1 MNRRR
6 VYVLISRAHGCLTLL
21 SPLPFPSW
29 GRFWRSAIFVVRMWR
44 SSGWPTCCGLG
55 ILFRLE
61 NSRYTRSISPRRS
74 SICGTSRSFLPLLIR
89 LVDVES
95 PLGGNWK
102 WEMSTLDDLE
112 FFFFL
117 IRSSCGKLERY
128 ISLFYFFFSRN
139 VIKIRNLNIFKLF
152 VIVTRLLKTS
162 SGFRLGW
169 LLVNCEKLN
178 HFQFNA
184 LVFEV
189 KMRRKYCNFIAVVYC
204 SYLRIFLLTISAFIY
219 KETCLDFV

>member
-1 MNRRR
+1 
-6 VYVLISRAHGCLTLL
+6 
-21 SPLPFPSW
+21 
-29 GRFWRSAIFVVRMWR
+29 
-44 SSGWPTCCGLG
+44 
-55 ILFRLE
+55 
-61 NSRYTRSISPRRS
+61 
-74 SICGTSRSFLPLLIR
+74 
-89 LVDVES
+89 
-95 PLGGNWK
+95 
-102 WEMSTLDDLE
+102 MSTLDDLE

-117 IRSSCGKLERY
+117 IRSSYRKFERY
-128 ISLFYFFFSRN
+128 KSILFFFRN

-152 VIVTRLLKTS
+152 VIVTRLLRTS

-189 KMRRKYCNFIAVVYC
+189 KMRRKYGNFIAVVYC

-219 KETCLDFV
+219 KGTCLDFV

>member
-1 MNRRR
+1 MSHPSLSSSFPILGSLLTFSNLRRSDVAFLGVANLLWPR
-6 VYVLISRAHGCLTLL
+6 NIISIRKFALHPLHLSSSFEYLRYFTFL
-21 SPLPFPSW
+21 SP
-29 GRFWRSAIFVVRMWR
+29 
-44 SSGWPTCCGLG
+44 
-55 ILFRLE
+55 
-61 NSRYTRSISPRRS
+61 
-74 SICGTSRSFLPLLIR
+74 PLLIR

-219 KETCLDFV
+219 KGTCLDFV